1 MGEERALIIPTCC
14 AWSPT
19 GRTRGASRRGEEQ
32 PSMPELS
39 TAYYAQYI
47 EAARSHWW
55 FRGRER
61 VVQSVARPLVQ
72 HLRMLVVDV
81 GSGPGGP
88 ARAVFP
94 DARIVAMDVS
104 LMPLRA
110 NTSADERV
118 VGDAARVPCRTG
130 SLAALCAFD
139 VLEHL
144 EDDMGALREWH
155 RVLRPGGW
163 LVLTVPAYQAL
174 WSAHDDLNGHR
185 RRYRRRAL
193 QRLLSDTGFLVRRLT
208 YFSTIL
214 LPAVALVRWTQRL
227 LKSRRP
233 QEVSSSGL
241 GELDFQQRFPRWLE
255 RCFEGAF
262 QLEAMWLRRHTL
274 PAGVSICA
282 VVQARPCAE

>member
-1 MGEERALIIPTCC
+1 MGCPPLLRGESHHSTRAL
-14 AWSPT
+14 S
-19 GRTRGASRRGEEQ
+19 S
-32 PSMPELS
+32 
-39 TAYYAQYI
+39 AYYTQYLD
-47 EAARSHWW
+47 AARSHWW
-55 FRGRER
+55 FRGREQ
-61 VVQSVARPLVQ
+61 VVQSVARPLMP
-72 HLRMLVVDV
+72 HLGMLIADV
-81 GSGPGGP
+81 GSGPGGL

-94 DARIVAMDVS
+94 DGRIVAMDVS
-104 LMPLRA
+104 LTPLQA
-110 NTSADERV
+110 NTSADARV

-130 SLAALCAFD
+130 SVAALCAFD

-144 EDDMGALREWH
+144 DDDVGALREWH
-155 RVLRPGGW
+155 RVLMPGGW
-163 LVLTVPAYQAL
+163 VVLTVPAYQAL
-174 WSAHDDLNGHR
+174 WSAHDDFNGHH

-208 YFSTIL
+208 YFNTVL

-227 LKSRRP
+227 LKSRSP
-233 QEVSSSGL
+233 QGSSSSAL

-282 VVQARPCAE
+282 VVQARPCTG